1 MPKLVCTSR
10 YIKNSQSK
18 NAGNLI
24 KYMGTREGVEKLSDG
39 YDNKPATKKQHNLIC
54 ELLKAYPPAWEYPEF
69 QKYITEH
76 SKGSATECINAFI
89 ERNADQIQDVKKL
102 VSYMAERPGVEKLG
116 KHGLFSQTDDK
127 IDLDKVC
134 NEVANHKGII
144 WTHVISLTRED
155 AERLG
160 YNNAVAWRELI
171 RRNAMHIAEAHKIP
185 ISEMKWYAAFHDTT
199 HHPHIHLVVYSENIK
214 HGFLTKK
221 GIDSLHSIF
230 ANDIFHN
237 EMYHLFTLQTQM
249 RNEVKREAQQRIDEL
264 VKRTSENAPCDEKFY
279 FLISQLIEQLKKH
292 KGKKLYGYLQKDV
305 KNTVDAIV
313 SELAR
318 DSRIADFYAE
328 WNNINRQKLSI
339 YHDKPDPD
347 IPLEENK
354 EFRSIKNA
362 IIKAVC
368 ELDSD
373 TSTDIIASNVRV
385 TNMVTLWVRLLGN
398 MINDSYQ
405 KKQTKLNNQIDSKLK
420 SKIEQKKRALGIKT
434 SHTDKDVKNDD
445 QNFTF

>member
-1 MPKLVCTSR
+1 MPRLICTSR
-10 YIKNSQSK
+10 YIKNSKSK

-24 KYMGTREGVEKLSDG
+24 KYMGMREGVEKLPNGFDS
-39 YDNKPATKKQHNLIC
+39 KPATQKQHELIC
-54 ELLKAYPPAWEYPEF
+54 DLLRAYPPVWKYHEF

-76 SKGSATECINAFI
+76 SKGAATECINAFI
-89 ERNADQIQDVKKL
+89 ERNADQIRDVKKL
-102 VSYMAERPGVEKLG
+102 VSYMAERPGVEKIG

-134 NEVANHKGII
+134 DEVANHDGVI
-144 WTHVISLTRED
+144 WTHVVSLTRED

-160 YNNAVAWRELI
+160 YNKAAAWRELV
-171 RRNAMHIAEAHKIP
+171 RRNAMQIAEAHKIP
-185 ISEMKWYAAFHDTT
+185 TSEMKWYAAFHNTT

-214 HGFLTKK
+214 QGYLTKK

-230 ANDIFHN
+230 ANDIFRN

-249 RNEVKREAQQRIDEL
+249 RNEVKREAQQRIEEL
-264 VKRTSENAPCDEKFY
+264 MKRTTESVPCSKNIF
-279 FLISQLIEQLKKH
+279 FLISQLSEQLKRH

-305 KNTVDAIV
+305 KNTVDSIV
-313 SELAR
+313 NELAK
-318 DSRIADFYAE
+318 DKRIADFYAE

-347 IPLEENK
+347 IPLEDNK

-362 IIKAVC
+362 IIKAVL
-368 ELDSD
+368 ELDS
-373 TSTDIIASNVRV
+373 STEITTFNFKV
-385 TNMVTLWVRLLGN
+385 TNMVTLWVKLLGS

-405 KKQTKLNNQIDSKLK
+405 KKQSHLNNQIDSKLK

-434 SHTDKDVKNDD
+434 DHTVKDVKNDD
-445 QNFTF
+445 QNLSM

>member
-1 MPKLVCTSR
+1 MPKLICTSR
-10 YIKNSQSK
+10 YIKNSKSK

-24 KYMGTREGVEKLSDG
+24 KYMGTREGVEKLPNGFDS
-39 YDNKPATKKQHNLIC
+39 KPATQKQHELIC
-54 ELLKAYPPAWEYPEF
+54 DLLRAYPPVWKYPEF
-69 QKYITEH
+69 KKYISEH
-76 SKGSATECINAFI
+76 SKGAATECINAFI
-89 ERNADQIQDVKKL
+89 ERNADQIPDVKKL

-116 KHGLFSQTDDK
+116 KHGLFSQSDDK

-134 NEVANHKGII
+134 DDVANHDGVI
-144 WTHVISLTRED
+144 WTHVVSLTRED

-160 YNNAVAWRELI
+160 YNKAAAWRELI
-171 RRNAMHIAEAHKIP
+171 RRNAMQIAEAHKIP
-185 ISEMKWYAAFHDTT
+185 ISEMKWYAAFHNTT

-214 HGFLTKK
+214 HGYLTKK

-230 ANDIFHN
+230 ANDIFRN

-249 RNEVKREAQQRIDEL
+249 RNEVKAAANQKIEEL
-264 VKRTSENAPCDEKFY
+264 LRRSSESAPCSENMF
-279 FLISQLIEQLKKH
+279 FLILQLSKQLKKH
-292 KGKKLYGYLQKDV
+292 KGKKLYGYLQKDI

-313 SELAR
+313 RELAK
-318 DSRIADFYAE
+318 DNRIADFYAE

-347 IPLEENK
+347 IPLENNK

-362 IIKAVC
+362 IIKSVL
-368 ELDSD
+368 ELDSN
-373 TSTDIIASNVRV
+373 SNIEPYNSRA
-385 TNMVTLWVRLLGN
+385 TNMVTLWVKLLGS

-405 KKQTKLNNQIDSKLK
+405 KKQSKLNNQIDSKLK

-434 SHTDKDVKNDD
+434 DHSVKDVKNDG

>member
-1 MPKLVCTSR
+1 MPRLICTSR
-10 YIKNSQSK
+10 YIKNSKSK
-18 NAGNLI
+18 NTGNLI
-24 KYMGTREGVEKLSDG
+24 KYMGTREGVEKLPNGFDS
-39 YDNKPATKKQHNLIC
+39 KLATQKQHELIC
-54 ELLKAYPPAWEYPEF
+54 DLLRAYPPVWEYPEF
-69 QKYITEH
+69 QKYISEH
-76 SKGSATECINAFI
+76 SKGAATECINAFI
-89 ERNADQIQDVKKL
+89 ERNADQIPDVKKL

-134 NEVANHKGII
+134 NEVANHDGVI
-144 WTHVISLTRED
+144 WTHVVSLTRED

-160 YNNAVAWRELI
+160 YNKAAAWRELI
-171 RRNAMHIAEAHKIP
+171 RRNAMQIAVAHKIP
-185 ISEMKWYAAFHDTT
+185 ISEMKWYAAFHNTT

-214 HGFLTKK
+214 HGYLTKK

-230 ANDIFHN
+230 ANDIFRN

-249 RNEVKREAQQRIDEL
+249 RNEVKAAANQKIEELLQRSSQSAPC
-264 VKRTSENAPCDEKFY
+264 SENMF
-279 FLISQLIEQLKKH
+279 FLISHLAEQLKKH
-292 KGKKLYGYLQKDV
+292 EGKKMYGYLQKDI

-313 SELAR
+313 KELAK
-318 DSRIADFYAE
+318 DSRIADFYTE

-347 IPLEENK
+347 IPLEDNK
-354 EFRSIKNA
+354 EFHSIKNA
-362 IIKAVC
+362 IIKAVL
-368 ELDSD
+368 ELDSSTEIT
-373 TSTDIIASNVRV
+373 TSNFKV
-385 TNMVTLWVRLLGN
+385 TNMVTLWVRLLGG

-405 KKQTKLNNQIDSKLK
+405 KKQAKLNNQIDSKLK

-434 SHTDKDVKNDD
+434 DHSVKDVKNDG

>member
-1 MPKLVCTSR
+1 MPRLICTSR
-10 YIKNSQSK
+10 YIRNSKSK

-39 YDNKPATKKQHNLIC
+39 YDSKPATQKQHSLIC
-54 ELLKAYPPAWEYPEF
+54 ELLKAYPSAWEYPEM
-69 QKYITEH
+69 QKYISEH
-76 SKGSATECINAFI
+76 SKGAATECINAFI

-127 IDLDKVC
+127 IDLEKVC
-134 NEVANHKGII
+134 DEVANHDGVI
-144 WTHVISLTRED
+144 WTHVVSLTRED

-160 YNNAVAWRELI
+160 YNKAAAWRELV
-171 RRNAMHIAEAHKIP
+171 RRNAMQIAEAHKIP
-185 ISEMKWYAAFHDTT
+185 ISEMKWYASFHNTT

-214 HGFLTKK
+214 HGYLTKQ
-221 GIDSLHSIF
+221 GIDCLHSIF
-230 ANDIFHN
+230 ANDIFRN

-249 RNEVKREAQQRIDEL
+249 RNEVKREAQRRINEL
-264 VKRTSENAPCDEKFY
+264 VKRASENAPCNENFY
-279 FLISQLIEQLKKH
+279 ALISILAEQLKKH

-313 SELAR
+313 KELAR
-318 DSRIADFYAE
+318 DSRIVNFYAE
-328 WNNINRQKLSI
+328 WNNINRQKLSV

-347 IPLEENK
+347 IPLEDNK

-362 IIKAVC
+362 IIKAVS

-373 TSTDIIASNVRV
+373 TSTDIIASKVRV
-385 TNMVTLWVRLLGN
+385 TNMVTLWVRLLGD

-405 KKQTKLNNQIDSKLK
+405 KKQSKLNNQIDSKLK
-420 SKIEQKKRALGIKT
+420 SKIEQKKRTLGIKT
-434 SHTDKDVKNDD
+434 SHTDKDVKNDN

>member
-1 MPKLVCTSR
+1 MPKLICTSR
-10 YIKNSQSK
+10 FIKNPKASG
-18 NAGNLI
+18 AGDYI

-39 YDNKPATKKQHNLIC
+39 YNNKPATQKQHSLIC
-54 ELLKAYPPAWEYPEF
+54 ELLKVYPPAWEYPEM
-69 QKYITEH
+69 QKYISEH
-76 SKGSATECINAFI
+76 SKGAAADCINAFI

-127 IDLDKVC
+127 IDLDKVSD
-134 NEVANHKGII
+134 EVANHKGVI
-144 WTHVISLTRED
+144 WTHVVSLTRED

-160 YNNAVAWRELI
+160 YNKAAAWRELV
-171 RRNAMHIAEAHKIP
+171 RRNAMQIAEAHKIP
-185 ISEMKWYAAFHDTT
+185 ISEMKWYAAFHNTG

-214 HGFLTKK
+214 HGYLTKK

-230 ANDIFHN
+230 ANDIFRN

-249 RNEVKREAQQRIDEL
+249 RSEVKQEAQKKIDEL
-264 VKRTSENAPCDEKFY
+264 IKRSSENTPCSENFNS
-279 FLISQLIEQLKKH
+279 LILQLATQLKKH
-292 KGKKLYGYLQKDV
+292 KGKKLYGYLQKDA

-313 SELAR
+313 RELAK
-318 DSRIADFYAE
+318 DSRIADFYSE

-339 YHDKPDPD
+339 YHDKPDLD
-347 IPLEENK
+347 IPLEDNK

-362 IIKAVC
+362 IIKAVS
-368 ELDSD
+368 ELDN
-373 TSTDIIASNVRV
+373 STDITISIPRV
-385 TNMVTLWVRLLGN
+385 TNMVTLWVKLLGD

-405 KKQTKLNNQIDSKLK
+405 KRQSKLNNQIDSKLK
-420 SKIEQKKRALGIKT
+420 AKIEQKKRALGIKT
-434 SHTDKDVKNDD
+434 DHTVTDVKNDE

>member
-1 MPKLVCTSR
+1 MPKLICTSR
-10 YIKNSQSK
+10 YIKNSKSK

-24 KYMGTREGVEKLSDG
+24 KYMGTREGVEKLPNGFDS
-39 YDNKPATKKQHNLIC
+39 KPATQKQHELIC
-54 ELLKAYPPAWEYPEF
+54 DLLRAYPPVWKYPEF
-69 QKYITEH
+69 KKYISEH
-76 SKGSATECINAFI
+76 SKGAATECINAFI
-89 ERNADQIQDVKKL
+89 ERNADQIPDVKKL

-116 KHGLFSQTDDK
+116 KHGLFSQSDDK
-127 IDLDKVC
+127 IDLDKAC
-134 NEVANHKGII
+134 DDVANHDGVI
-144 WTHVISLTRED
+144 WTHVVSLTRED

-160 YNNAVAWRELI
+160 YNKAAAWRELI
-171 RRNAMHIAEAHKIP
+171 RRNAMQIAEAHKIP
-185 ISEMKWYAAFHDTT
+185 ISEMKWYAAFHNTT

-214 HGFLTKK
+214 HGYLTKK

-230 ANDIFHN
+230 ANDIFRN

-249 RNEVKREAQQRIDEL
+249 RNEVKAAANQKIEEL
-264 VKRTSENAPCDEKFY
+264 LRRSSESAPCSENMF
-279 FLISQLIEQLKKH
+279 FLILQLSKQLKKH
-292 KGKKLYGYLQKDV
+292 KGKKLYGYLQKDI

-313 SELAR
+313 RELAK
-318 DSRIADFYAE
+318 DNRIADFYAE

-347 IPLEENK
+347 IPLENNK

-362 IIKAVC
+362 IIKSVL
-368 ELDSD
+368 ELDSN
-373 TSTDIIASNVRV
+373 SNIEPYNSRA
-385 TNMVTLWVRLLGN
+385 TNMVTLWVKLLGS

-405 KKQTKLNNQIDSKLK
+405 KKQSKLNNQIDSKLK

-434 SHTDKDVKNDD
+434 DHSVKDVKNDG